1 MSDRA
6 GPGLELL
13 NDRAV
18 IAAVVQR
25 AVREAVLAHA
35 RAGNPVATWKDGTG
49 TMVRRNCSLIA
60 SV

>member
-35 RAGNPVATWKDGTG
+35 RAGNPVATWKDGG
-49 TMVRRNCSLIA
+49 WSGCSPK
-60 SV
+60 